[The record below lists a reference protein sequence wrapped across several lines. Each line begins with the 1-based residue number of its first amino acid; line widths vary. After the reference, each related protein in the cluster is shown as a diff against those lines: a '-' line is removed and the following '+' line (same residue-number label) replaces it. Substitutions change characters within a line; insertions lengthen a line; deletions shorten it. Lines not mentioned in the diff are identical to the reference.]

1 MLWKSKSWTSGL
13 VGALVQ
19 TVNKQFP
26 QNGSKW
32 MVSFHTKTSSRCVKP
47 SETSLSLFLAKM
59 LSKSDWTV
67 IQIIRRTFARSAE
80 CILWLHI
87 YIYVC
92 IYISES
98 DRGPVPIYK
107 MFFLS
112 APKKMKQT
120 CNRAPLKCCLE
131 KWLPSFH
138 QTCTLKILPAKE
150 PPWLVRRFSS

>member
-26 QNGSKW
+26 KW

-47 SETSLSLFLAKM
+47 SETSLSLFLAEM

-87 YIYVC
+87 YMYIYIC
-92 IYISES
+92 IYIYQKVI
-98 DRGPVPIYK
+98 GGQFQFTK
-107 MFFLS
+107 CFFYQHQ
-112 APKKMKQT
+112 KMKQT

-138 QTCTLKILPAKE
+138 QTCTLKIFPATE

>member
-47 SETSLSLFLAKM
+47 SETSLSLFLAEM

-87 YIYVC
+87 YIYIYMC
-92 IYISES
+92 IYIYQKVI
-98 DRGPVPIYK
+98 GGQFQFTK
-107 MFFLS
+107 CFFYQHQKKWNKHVIELRLNVVS
-112 APKKMKQT
+112 KSGYPPFIKHAP
-120 CNRAPLKCCLE
+120 
-131 KWLPSFH
+131 W
-138 QTCTLKILPAKE
+138 
-150 PPWLVRRFSS
+150 RFSQRQNLHG